1 MIIGENMSKKS
12 RDVLLNAAYQEFW
25 VKGYNGTSVDSIL
38 IRAKLP
44 KGSFYYHFKSKED
57 LVISVINERI
67 VLKMKNQFTPAQEGD
82 KIDNIVNAI
91 RSIAMINEL
100 LMYGCPLNKLIRE
113 LLPQNEPEINK
124 ALMNGYKEIK
134 KLLVIEI
141 DTMIEE
147 NVIKFVNSNKLVNFI
162 LATTWGA
169 LSLGENPIPKES
181 FLDTIEILH
190 SYMNSLRQ

>member
-1 MIIGENMSKKS
+1 MSIKS
-12 RDVLLNAAYQEFW
+12 RDILLNAAYQEFW

-44 KGSFYYHFKSKED
+44 KGSFYHHFKSKKD

-67 VLKMKNQFTPAQEGD
+67 VLKMKNHFTPAQEGD

-91 RSIAMINEL
+91 RSISMINEL

-124 ALMNGYKEIK
+124 ALMNGYQEIK

-141 DTMIEE
+141 DKMIEE
-147 NVIKFVNSNKLVNFI
+147 KVIKLVNSDKLVNFI

-190 SYMNSLRQ
+190 SYMNSLRP